1 MTLNILMEQKNMSM
15 YRLAKLSEVP
25 YATINDICNKKA
37 QLGKCTAETIYKI
50 AKALEVSMETL
61 LEPCF
66 EKRSTFD
73 AFKSNICHKVKEMGD
88 WNFIIDTLE
97 KDDIRIYYNRKW
109 YAECFY
115 LLAMLDYLSR
125 LNDVPLC
132 SNYNDL
138 RKTRLQQ
145 PIYPSSVLMAAAVS
159 KNSEDVKEKA
169 RRESIPEFMRFNII
183 ESEIRNVI

>member
-1 MTLNILMEQKNMSM
+1 MIINTILEQKNMSM
-15 YRLAKLSEVP
+15 YRLAKLSDVP

-37 QLGKCTAETIYKI
+37 QLEKCAAETVYKI

-61 LEPCF
+61 LDPCF

-73 AFKSNICHKVKEMGD
+73 VFKSNVCHRVKELD
-88 WNFIIDTLE
+88 DLDFIIEALE
-97 KDDIRIYYNRKW
+97 KDEIRMYYDRKW
-109 YAECFY
+109 YPECFY

-132 SNYNDL
+132 SRYDDL
-138 RKTRLQQ
+138 RRYKLQK
-145 PIYPSSVLMAAAVS
+145 PVYPSSVLVTAAVS
-159 KNSEDVKEKA
+159 KSSETVKETA
-169 RRESIPEFMRFNII
+169 RRESIPEFIRFNIV